1 MKLEFLKVIYGWLK
15 KQSPEVVRLVCIIL
29 ILWVF
34 GHYTASGVR
43 SVISSSKTIEK
54 QDKQDREQYVVDITP
69 HVNRLV
75 QNILNIDPNADNVVL
90 LNYHNTLLSSNGL
103 SYKYLTA
110 ICEQFQGRDSKPC
123 IHEWKELD
131 YLNYGEEIQKI
142 NAQKYMILE
151 DDDAGLRDFPKFVW
165 VMHNSGIKTA
175 CFYPIIGVKGP
186 VGMLVIGYRGVQT
199 PIDLEYFRR
208 VIYPTIQPLASF
220 LDYDNRYCK
229 NKK

>member
-1 MKLEFLKVIYGWLK
+1 MKLEFLKVIYDWLK

-54 QDKQDREQYVVDITP
+54 QDKQDREQYVVYITP

-75 QNILNIDPNADNVVL
+75 QNILNVDPNADNVVL

-103 SYKYLTA
+103 SYRYLTA

-165 VMHNSGIKTA
+165 VMHNSGIKIA

-186 VGMLVIGYRGVQT
+186 VGMLVIGYRGIQT

>member
-1 MKLEFLKVIYGWLK
+1 MKLEFLKVIYDWLK

-69 HVNRLV
+69 QVNRLV
-75 QNILNIDPNADNVVL
+75 QNILNVDPNADNVVL

-103 SYKYLTA
+103 SYRYLTA
-110 ICEQFQGRDSKPC
+110 IREQFQGRDSKPC

-165 VMHNSGIKTA
+165 VMHNSGIKIA

-186 VGMLVIGYRGVQT
+186 VGMLVIGYRGIQT

>member
-1 MKLEFLKVIYGWLK
+1 MKLEFLKVIYDWLK

-69 HVNRLV
+69 QVNRLV
-75 QNILNIDPNADNVVL
+75 QNILNVDPNADNVVL

-103 SYKYLTA
+103 SYRYLTA

-165 VMHNSGIKTA
+165 VMHNSGIKIA

-186 VGMLVIGYRGVQT
+186 VGMLVIGYRGIQT